1 MLMFACSKACPDI
14 ADKSCIHVYTYIYI
28 YVLWEWFIVALCLV
42 LGCEAIAIMK
52 LSMKASCYVPK
63 RRARPQLLCS
73 DEHTRT
79 PRMANA
85 KDANGP

>member
-1 MLMFACSKACPDI
+1 M
-14 ADKSCIHVYTYIYI
+14 
-28 YVLWEWFIVALCLV
+28 ALCLV

-52 LSMKASCYVPK
+52 LSMKASCYVPR

-85 KDANGP
+85 KDANGL